1 MYTGRFTLTK
11 HDTNN
16 APLAGAEFKVYEG
29 DQTTTPVRFV
39 KSSDGL
45 TYRKADLTESTGTT
59 DTVASASANNGV
71 VTLTGLDGKYTVK
84 ETKSPFGAVSIL
96 PQFTLTIKVNQSNG
110 SYALSQFGQDANKL
124 SSENADRQGVTVVN
138 ARNIMDMPKTGAVWL
153 TMFGAMAVLLAGAGA
168 LLLCRRA

>member
-59 DTVASASANNGV
+59 DTVTSASANNGV
-71 VTLTGLDGKYTVK
+71 VT
-84 ETKSPFGAVSIL
+84 
-96 PQFTLTIKVNQSNG
+96 
-110 SYALSQFGQDANKL
+110 
-124 SSENADRQGVTVVN
+124 
-138 ARNIMDMPKTGAVWL
+138 
-153 TMFGAMAVLLAGAGA
+153 
-168 LLLCRRA
+168 